1 MSGEKQSLLRGS
13 RNLALSTMVCRL
25 LGFFREMLMAAAFGV
40 GAYTS
45 AWAMALTLPSL
56 FRRILGE
63 GALGT
68 ALVPMIVHSMEQEG
82 EVRARERFSTILCYL
97 TFLLCLISLVISIPA
112 YIFGMI
118 TPPGHWQ
125 LAAWLTPFLM
135 PYCVFICAVGVMTC
149 YANSFREYFL
159 PSLAAIL
166 QNLVMIGALFLV
178 TFKWYPGKGPADALR
193 LLALSVV
200 LSGVLEFLLLLWII
214 HKKKMSLILRKSIFK
229 DFETIRSLIKLALP
243 GIFAASSVQLSL
255 VFDRVIAGYLGAY
268 APSALYFS
276 DRLVYLPIGIFAFA
290 FSTVSLSEMSK
301 AAAKDDIPALA
312 DMYTFSLCNLLYVT
326 LPITVFMFLA
336 CEELI
341 IAFFKRGQFDAA
353 SVNATLYAMLFY
365 IPGIPFF
372 AMNKVTVAAFTARK
386 DMSTPFKVSLV
397 AVALNI
403 ILNLLLMRW
412 FKQGGIAFATVLSSM
427 FTNGMLIFLLLRK
440 YPLEIFHFGKLF
452 GMLFKALIF
461 CGVAGVA
468 SEWVISVLNGRF
480 FAVQT
485 AMNAV
490 VQCAGGCAV
499 FGLLYLILGIVFRM
513 EEARQFMVSIPVLG
527 RRFKSH

>member
-13 RNLALSTMVCRL
+13 RNLALSTMLCRL
-25 LGFFREMLMAAAFGV
+25 LGFFREILMAAAFGV

-82 EVRARERFSTILCYL
+82 EVRARDRFSTILCYL
-97 TFLLCLISLVISIPA
+97 TFLLCLISLLISIPA
-112 YIFGMI
+112 YIFGLI
-118 TPPGHWQ
+118 LKPGHWQ

-166 QNLVMIGALFLV
+166 QNLVMIGAVFLV
-178 TFKWYPGKGPADALR
+178 RFKLYPGDGPADALR
-193 LLALSVV
+193 WLALSVV
-200 LSGVLEFLLLLWII
+200 LSGVLEFLLMLWII
-214 HKKKMSLILRKSIFK
+214 RKKKMSLILRTAILK
-229 DFETIRSLIKLALP
+229 DFETIRSLLKLALP

-255 VFDRVIAGYLGAY
+255 VCDRVVAGYLGAS

-301 AAAKDDIPALA
+301 AAARDDIPSLA
-312 DMYTFSLCNLLYVT
+312 DMYTFSLRNLLYVT
-326 LPITVFMFLA
+326 LPITVFMFLS

-341 IAFFKRGQFDAA
+341 TAFFKRGQFDVA
-353 SVNATLYAMLFY
+353 SVHATVYAMLFY

-386 DMSTPFKVSLV
+386 DMSTPFKVSLA

-403 ILNLLLMRW
+403 ILNLLLMHW
-412 FKQGGIAFATVLSSM
+412 FKQGGIALATALSSM
-427 FTNGMLIFLLLRK
+427 FTNGMLIYLLLRK
-440 YPLEIFHFGKLF
+440 YPVEIFHFDKLF
-452 GMLFKALIF
+452 RMLLKSLIF
-461 CGVAGVA
+461 CGFAGVV
-468 SEWVISVLNGRF
+468 SEWFMSVLNGRF
-480 FAVQT
+480 FAEQT
-485 AMNAV
+485 ASNAI
-490 VQCAGGCAV
+490 VQCAGGCTV
-499 FGLLYLILGIVFRM
+499 FGLLYLVLSVLFRM
-513 EEARQFMVSIPVLG
+513 EEARQFMGNIPVLG
-527 RRFKSH
+527 RWFKSH